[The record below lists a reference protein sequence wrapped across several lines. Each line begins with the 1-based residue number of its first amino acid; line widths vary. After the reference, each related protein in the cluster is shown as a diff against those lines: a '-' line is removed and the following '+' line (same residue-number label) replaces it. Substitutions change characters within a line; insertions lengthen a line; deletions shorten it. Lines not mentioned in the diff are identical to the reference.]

1 MNEYVVNVYTCSK
14 CMVAVLCGTAFHST
28 LLCLVGDIG
37 HCGVLSFFDVDCVCA
52 HV

>member
-1 MNEYVVNVYTCSK
+1 MNEYVVNVYTCFK

-28 LLCLVGDIG
+28 LLRLVGDIG
-37 HCGVLSFFDVDCVCA
+37 HRRVLGFFDFDCVCA